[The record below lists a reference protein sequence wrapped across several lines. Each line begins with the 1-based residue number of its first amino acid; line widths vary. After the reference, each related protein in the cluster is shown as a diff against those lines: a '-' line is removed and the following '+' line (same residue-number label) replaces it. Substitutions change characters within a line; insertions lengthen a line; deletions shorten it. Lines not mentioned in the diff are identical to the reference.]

1 MKNYIFNDRKITGQI
16 KYKKICITFSW
27 RIQKVPSR
35 SRDLKN
41 MGIKYEKIEQI
52 QIIQLNN
59 KVILHRTAESMI
71 GYVQMFIVHKPFNV
85 HLLDSSCSFK
95 NLAFDTHDLA
105 LDVLK

>member
-52 QIIQLNN
+52 LSNTNN
-59 KVILHRTAESMI
+59 STQQQ
-71 GYVQMFIVHKPFNV
+71 GYFTQKSRIYEWLCTNVYCPQTVQ
-85 HLLDSSCSFK
+85 CS
-95 NLAFDTHDLA
+95 L
-105 LDVLK
+105 VGQ

>member
-52 QIIQLNN
+52 LSNANN
-59 KVILHRTAESMI
+59 STQQQ
-71 GYVQMFIVHKPFNV
+71 GYFTQNCRINDWLCTNVYCPQTVQ
-85 HLLDSSCSFK
+85 CS
-95 NLAFDTHDLA
+95 L
-105 LDVLK
+105 VGQ

>member
-1 MKNYIFNDRKITGQI
+1 
-16 KYKKICITFSW
+16 
-27 RIQKVPSR
+27 
-35 SRDLKN
+35 
-41 MGIKYEKIEQI
+41 
-52 QIIQLNN
+52 
-59 KVILHRTAESMI
+59 MI